1 MPIQT
6 ILLTV
11 TDCTLQS
18 RGHCD
23 RCCATSWP
31 LDRND
36 CAHNRLA
43 QQKQQSAPP
52 ADRCTDLPRREVL
65 PFSRTHSAEWE
76 RRKQEVRH
84 AHANGMAIDP
94 NDCRRKG
101 GGATRHLALQRDQ
114 RWGRA
119 SSPFDPTLQIAGRIS
134 SIILSC
140 NVASKFDRSPTDA
153 QEKLTSMEHK
163 TSRVRLKRGNLISSA
178 NR

>member
-1 MPIQT
+1 MQICP
-6 ILLTV
+6 
-11 TDCTLQS
+11 
-18 RGHCD
+18 
-23 RCCATSWP
+23 
-31 LDRND
+31 
-36 CAHNRLA
+36 
-43 QQKQQSAPP
+43 
-52 ADRCTDLPRREVL
+52 REVL

-119 SSPFDPTLQIAGRIS
+119 SNPFDPTLQIAGRIS

-140 NVASKFDRSPTDA
+140 NVASKFNQSPTDA

-163 TSRVRLKRGNLISSA
+163 TSRVRLTEVTYSRALIADPSERQRSRSTDKNLL
-178 NR
+178 N